1 MLKSKEEISKFD
13 LTNQIDKKII
23 NAFMVLYVDRPI
35 EKISIKMITDQAG
48 LNRGT
53 FYLHYKDI
61 YDLLE
66 KVESR
71 FYNISK
77 IIAINTVDA
86 LFNKKILENALPK
99 IKFYESNLEHLK
111 ILLCIDGKSN
121 LNLIMKNE
129 LKKSIVSKC
138 QNNILENTK
147 LNEYALEYITSA
159 QVATIIHWIRNDME
173 VPLYKISGLMQD
185 LATNGALRYFE

>member
-23 NAFMVLYVDRPI
+23 NAFMVLNVDRPI